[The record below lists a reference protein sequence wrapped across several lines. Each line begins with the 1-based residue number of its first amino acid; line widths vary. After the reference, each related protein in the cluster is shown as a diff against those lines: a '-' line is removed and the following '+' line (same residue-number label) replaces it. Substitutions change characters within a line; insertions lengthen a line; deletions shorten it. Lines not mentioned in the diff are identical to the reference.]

1 MNPMGVVIGIFMLLI
16 LCFFWSETFW
26 SALIWL
32 LRVTA
37 WALLLL
43 LALGLI
49 FGVETGIAIWV
60 WVLGIGGAILL
71 ILGILLVGSFVLDMV
86 SDRPGCK

>member
-1 MNPMGVVIGIFMLLI
+1 MEVAGGIFLLLI

-26 SALIWL
+26 RILIYALYL
-32 LRVTA
+32 SF

-49 FGVETGIAIWV
+49 FGKETGLIVWLWV
-60 WVLGIGGAILL
+60 WGIAGAILL
-71 ILGILLVGSFVLDMV
+71 ILGILLVIAFVWDMV

>member
-1 MNPMGVVIGIFMLLI
+1 MEVAGGIFLLLI

-26 SALIWL
+26 RILVYALC
-32 LRVTA
+32 VSF

-49 FGVETGIAIWV
+49 FGKETGVIVWL
-60 WVLGIGGAILL
+60 WVLGIAGAILL
-71 ILGILLVGSFVLDMV
+71 ILGILLVIALVWDMA

>member
-1 MNPMGVVIGIFMLLI
+1 MEVAGGIFLLLI

-26 SALIWL
+26 RILIYALCVSFW
-32 LRVTA
+32 V
-37 WALLLL
+37 LLLL

-49 FGVETGIAIWV
+49 FGKETGVIVWLWMWGIA
-60 WVLGIGGAILL
+60 GAVLL
-71 ILGILLVGSFVLDMV
+71 ILGILLAGSFLLDMV